1 MMKQKDNLS
10 VLILNNEL
18 KWMKSIGCKIKKC
31 NNNIFVSHPSDNSSD
46 FNFTV
51 IYSNVFPPG
60 SMCYRISSRI
70 KLRSTQYTLEDCFDI
85 NFIFNG
91 IRYSN
96 EDFRFSEL
104 NYHHWKP
111 KYETKRKKIFNAHYY
126 LIWYKNLKIGKF
138 STIEDN
144 EIIGIYDYEIYPI
157 FQGKGLGSKFL
168 KMYCSTQKK
177 IIFIQTWS
185 ENFSAIKCY
194 KKAGFVIYE
203 ILYRYISNN

>member
-1 MMKQKDNLS
+1 MGSLS
-10 VLILNNEL
+10 
-18 KWMKSIGCKIKKC
+18 
-31 NNNIFVSHPSDNSSD
+31 
-46 FNFTV
+46 
-51 IYSNVFPPG
+51 
-60 SMCYRISSRI
+60 
-70 KLRSTQYTLEDCFDI
+70 

-177 IIFIQTWS
+177 
-185 ENFSAIKCY
+185 
-194 KKAGFVIYE
+194 
-203 ILYRYISNN
+203 